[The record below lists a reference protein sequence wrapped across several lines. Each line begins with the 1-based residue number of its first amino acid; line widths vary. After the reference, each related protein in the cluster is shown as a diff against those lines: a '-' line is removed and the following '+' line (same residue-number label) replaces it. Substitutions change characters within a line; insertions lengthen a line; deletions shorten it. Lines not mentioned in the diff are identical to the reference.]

1 MDKDEKTFQALYPSF
16 KALYDESIQL
26 GYKPLEVFGIM
37 LGIIAQQYQL
47 YSNKD
52 EFVDFL
58 THIQAQA
65 WPDDEPPKKKPDLKL
80 VH

>member
-1 MDKDEKTFQALYPSF
+1 MDKDEETFQALYPSF

-26 GYKPLEVFGIM
+26 GYKPMEVFSIM

-52 EFVDFL
+52 EFVNFL

-65 WPDDEPPKKKPDLKL
+65 WPDDEPSKKKPNLKL